1 MSYPT
6 QKNLFRPST
15 RRHSQHQ
22 LLLAEAPGTTSAS
35 MDEMKPTLSRISV
48 RLAASAAE
56 VLAAQR
62 LRYKVFYE
70 ERGAL
75 ADVDAV
81 ARQCDAES
89 FDDIC
94 EHLIVVDQAR
104 ADAGIDAGVV
114 GNYRLL
120 RGDRRHNPDDAFY
133 TSREFDI
140 SKLQQSPAKL
150 LELGRSCV
158 LRDYRQR
165 SVLQL
170 LWTALAGYVQ
180 RHGID
185 IMFGCASFHGSDA
198 SLIEQQLAYLH
209 HYHLAHPSLRPHA
222 IGAEALPMDGV
233 AREELDPV
241 RALRRMEPLIRG
253 YLRLGA
259 KVGLGAYRDRPFNT
273 IDVCVVLPTADL
285 AARYARHYEREGD
298 FVLQRPAGSGAACK
312 AAGKP
317 HDDAQ

>member
-6 QKNLFRPST
+6 EKNRLVPDT
-15 RRHSQHQ
+15 HRHSKRELTGVERH
-22 LLLAEAPGTTSAS
+22 ADDSSNDGT
-35 MDEMKPTLSRISV
+35 KQVIPNISV
-48 RLAASAAE
+48 RLAVSAAE

-70 ERGAL
+70 ERGAIADL
-75 ADVDAV
+75 AGT
-81 ARQCDAES
+81 ARQRDVES
-89 FDDIC
+89 FDDVC

-104 ADAGIDAGVV
+104 ADAGIDHGVV

-120 RGDRRHNPDDAFY
+120 RGDACRKVGHAFY
-133 TSREFDI
+133 SSREFDI
-140 SKLQQSPAKL
+140 TRLQQSQATL

-158 LRDYRQR
+158 LREYRQR
-165 SVLQL
+165 AVLQL
-170 LWTALAGYVQ
+170 LWKALAGYVRQ
-180 RHGID
+180 HRID

-209 HYHLAHPSLRPHA
+209 HYHLAHPSLQPHA
-222 IGAEALPMDGV
+222 IGAEALAMDRIPRDQV
-233 AREELDPV
+233 DPV
-241 RALRRMEPLIRG
+241 CALRRMEPLIRG

-259 KVGLGAYRDRPFNT
+259 KVGLGAYRDRQFNT

-298 FVLQRPAGSGAACK
+298 FSLQRSADGLPSGK
-312 AAGKP
+312 AARMRQ
-317 HDDAQ
+317 DAGR